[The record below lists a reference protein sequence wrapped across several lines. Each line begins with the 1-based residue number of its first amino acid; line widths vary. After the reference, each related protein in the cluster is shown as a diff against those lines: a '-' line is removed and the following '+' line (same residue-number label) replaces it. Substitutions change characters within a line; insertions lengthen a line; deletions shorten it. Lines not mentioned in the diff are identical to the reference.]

1 MVVNPVLIGEFRE
14 AIGAVVLR
22 IVIASQCLY
31 QSCAFR
37 VYDKFVFTVSG
48 TYRPSYKLD
57 AGEALVLANKWKTSN
72 PEVTS
77 FITPDKLN
85 FEFADKKRVEISLPD
100 DSMMI
105 AIAPYVDKTHSCATH
120 YISGCQG
127 ELVDVPVK
135 ILALKD
141 DGTVLIDSSV
151 NTMSNGFIELWLPRN
166 INITLTLESMNRKAE
181 GELTTFSDSN
191 TCITTMQLL

>member
-1 MVVNPVLIGEFRE
+1 MKRITIITLTTITLLIFSACTHKETQVKFESSVKSTVLLKMLDNL
-14 AIGAVVLR
+14 AV
-22 IVIASQCLY
+22 
-31 QSCAFR
+31 
-37 VYDKFVFTVSG
+37 K
-48 TYRPSYKLD
+48 
-57 AGEALVLANKWKTSN
+57 EALELANKWKTSN

-105 AIAPYVDKTHSCATH
+105 AIAPYIDKTHSCATH

-141 DGTVLIDSSV
+141 DGTVLIDSTV

>member
-1 MVVNPVLIGEFRE
+1 MKQIAILALSFISLLIFLACSPGE
-14 AIGAVVLR
+14 AQVQPA
-22 IVIASQCLY
+22 
-31 QSCAFR
+31 
-37 VYDKFVFTVSG
+37 D
-48 TYRPSYKLD
+48 PSKSTISPTMLDKLD

-105 AIAPYVDKTHSCATH
+105 AIAPYIDKTHSCATH